1 MTKDKYIGID
11 LGGTKILTAVAD
23 DNGEIIARVKLAT
36 ETELGQERIKKNI
49 FKSIYKVL
57 EKTDIKIEKIKS
69 IGIGSP
75 GPLNVEKGI
84 IYESANLP
92 IKNMEIVE
100 LIEEET
106 GVNTYLQNDANT
118 AALGEKVFGAGK
130 EADDLLYI
138 TISTGVGGGIIIN
151 GKIYYG
157 HTGNAGEI
165 GHMTVDPT
173 GPQCGCGNYGCFEAV
188 ASGTA
193 IAKRGRESLTTHEDS
208 LIYEY
213 SEGNPDLVDAPLIAA
228 AGRKGDR
235 EALRIFK
242 MTGLL
247 LGVGIAN
254 VLNLFDPEIIVLG
267 GGVMHA
273 KDLFMDE
280 LKASLK
286 ERALKPNLKDFA
298 LKEAKLGKNTGVMG
312 AVAVAMCDYL
322 Y

>member
-1 MTKDKYIGID
+1 VTKDKYIGID

-106 GVNTYLQNDANT
+106 GINTYLQNDANT

-173 GPQCGCGNYGCFEAV
+173 GPKCGCGNYGCLESFS
-188 ASGTA
+188 SGTA
-193 IAKRGRESLTTHEDS
+193 IKNMAKKAIENDEST
-208 LIYEY
+208 LIKKLARDKKL
-213 SEGNPDLVDAPLIAA
+213 SAKLVAKAA
-228 AGRKGDR
+228 AKGDQK
-235 EALRIFK
+235 ALDIFAK
-242 MTGLL
+242 AGYY
-247 LGVGIAN
+247 LGIGIAN
-254 VLNLFDPEIIVLG
+254 LVNIFNPEMIILG
-267 GGVMHA
+267 GGV
-273 KDLFMDE
+273 
-280 LKASLK
+280 LKAK
-286 ERALKPNLKDFA
+286 EYFLDRTKEEFKKRALKAPADIVKI
-298 LKEAKLGKNTGVMG
+298 KEAVLEDEIGVKG
-312 AVAVAMCDYL
+312 AIALAMQKVEG
-322 Y
+322 

>member
-11 LGGTKILTAVAD
+11 LGGTKILTAVAN

-92 IKNMEIVE
+92 IKNMEIVD
-100 LIEEET
+100 LIEKET
-106 GVNTYLQNDANT
+106 GINTYLQNDANT

-173 GPQCGCGNYGCFEAV
+173 GPKCGCGNYGCLESFS
-188 ASGTA
+188 SGTA
-193 IAKRGRESLTTHEDS
+193 IKNMAKNAVENDEST
-208 LIYEY
+208 LIKKLAKDQKL
-213 SEGNPDLVDAPLIAA
+213 SAKLVAKAA
-228 AGRKGDR
+228 AKGDQK
-235 EALRIFK
+235 ALDIFAK
-242 MTGLL
+242 AGYY
-247 LGVGIAN
+247 LGIGIAN
-254 VLNLFDPEIIVLG
+254 LVNIFNPEMIILG
-267 GGVMHA
+267 GGV
-273 KDLFMDE
+273 
-280 LKASLK
+280 LKAK
-286 ERALKPNLKDFA
+286 EYFLDRAKEEFKKRALKAPADIVKI
-298 LKEAKLGKNTGVMG
+298 KEAVLEDEIGVKG
-312 AVAVAMCDYL
+312 AIALAMQKVEG
-322 Y
+322 

>member
-11 LGGTKILTAVAD
+11 LGGTKILTAVAN

-92 IKNMEIVE
+92 IKNMEIVD
-100 LIEEET
+100 LIEKET
-106 GVNTYLQNDANT
+106 GINTYLQNDANT

-173 GPQCGCGNYGCFEAV
+173 GPQCGCGNYGCLESFS
-188 ASGTA
+188 SGTA
-193 IAKRGRESLTTHEDS
+193 IKNMAKKAIENDEST
-208 LIYEY
+208 LIKKLARDKKL
-213 SEGNPDLVDAPLIAA
+213 SAKLVAKAA
-228 AGRKGDR
+228 EKGDQK
-235 EALRIFK
+235 ALDIFAK
-242 MTGLL
+242 AGYY
-247 LGVGIAN
+247 LGIGIAN
-254 VLNLFDPEIIVLG
+254 LVNIFNPEMIILG
-267 GGVMHA
+267 GGV
-273 KDLFMDE
+273 
-280 LKASLK
+280 LKAK
-286 ERALKPNLKDFA
+286 EYFLDRAKEEFKKRALKAPADIVKI
-298 LKEAKLGKNTGVMG
+298 KEAVLEDEIGVKG
-312 AVAVAMCDYL
+312 AIAVAMQKVEG
-322 Y
+322 

>member
-1 MTKDKYIGID
+1 VTKDKYIGID

-92 IKNMEIVE
+92 IKNMEIVD

-106 GVNTYLQNDANT
+106 GINTYLQNDANT

-173 GPQCGCGNYGCFEAV
+173 GPQCGCGNYGCLESFS
-188 ASGTA
+188 SGTA
-193 IAKRGRESLTTHEDS
+193 IKNMAKKAIENDEST
-208 LIYEY
+208 LIKKLARDKKL
-213 SEGNPDLVDAPLIAA
+213 SAKLVAKAA
-228 AGRKGDR
+228 EKGDQK
-235 EALRIFK
+235 ALDIFAK
-242 MTGLL
+242 AGYY
-247 LGVGIAN
+247 LGIGIAN
-254 VLNLFDPEIIVLG
+254 LVNIFNPEMIILG
-267 GGVMHA
+267 GGVMKA
-273 KDLFMDE
+273 KGYFLDR
-280 LKASLK
+280 AK
-286 ERALKPNLKDFA
+286 EEFKKRALKAPADIVKI
-298 LKEAKLGKNTGVMG
+298 KEAVLEDEIGVKG
-312 AVAVAMCDYL
+312 AIAVAMQKVEG
-322 Y
+322 

>member
-1 MTKDKYIGID
+1 VTKDKYIGID

-92 IKNMEIVE
+92 IKNMEIVD
-100 LIEEET
+100 LIEKET
-106 GVNTYLQNDANT
+106 GINTYLQNDANT

-173 GPQCGCGNYGCFEAV
+173 GPKCGCGNYGCLESFS
-188 ASGTA
+188 SGTA
-193 IAKRGRESLTTHEDS
+193 IKNMAKKAIENDESTLSKKLAKDQKLS
-208 LIYEY
+208 AK
-213 SEGNPDLVDAPLIAA
+213 LVAKAA
-228 AGRKGDR
+228 AKGDQK
-235 EALRIFK
+235 ALDIFAK
-242 MTGLL
+242 AGYY
-247 LGVGIAN
+247 LGIGIAN
-254 VLNLFDPEIIVLG
+254 LVNIFNPEMIILG
-267 GGVMHA
+267 GGV
-273 KDLFMDE
+273 
-280 LKASLK
+280 LKAK
-286 ERALKPNLKDFA
+286 EYFLDRAKEEFKKRALKAPADIVKI
-298 LKEAKLGKNTGVMG
+298 KEAVLEDEIGVKG
-312 AVAVAMCDYL
+312 AIAVAMQKVEG
-322 Y
+322 

>member
-92 IKNMEIVE
+92 IKNMEIVD
-100 LIEEET
+100 LIEKET
-106 GVNTYLQNDANT
+106 GINTYLQNDANT

-173 GPQCGCGNYGCFEAV
+173 GPQCGCGNYGCLESFS
-188 ASGTA
+188 SGTA
-193 IAKRGRESLTTHEDS
+193 IKNMAKNAVENDEST
-208 LIYEY
+208 LIKKLAKDQKL
-213 SEGNPDLVDAPLIAA
+213 SAKLVAKAA
-228 AGRKGDR
+228 AKGDQK
-235 EALRIFK
+235 ALDIFAK
-242 MTGLL
+242 AGYY
-247 LGVGIAN
+247 LGIGIAN
-254 VLNLFDPEIIVLG
+254 LVNIFNPEMIILG
-267 GGVMHA
+267 GGV
-273 KDLFMDE
+273 
-280 LKASLK
+280 LKAK
-286 ERALKPNLKDFA
+286 EYFLDRAKEEFKKRALKAPADIVKI
-298 LKEAKLGKNTGVMG
+298 KEAVLEDEIGVKG
-312 AVAVAMCDYL
+312 AIAVAMQKVEG
-322 Y
+322 

>member
-1 MTKDKYIGID
+1 VTKDKYIGID

-173 GPQCGCGNYGCFEAV
+173 GPQCGCGNYGCLESFS
-188 ASGTA
+188 SGTA
-193 IAKRGRESLTTHEDS
+193 IKNMAKKAIENDEST
-208 LIYEY
+208 LIKKLARDKKL
-213 SEGNPDLVDAPLIAA
+213 SAKLVAKAA
-228 AGRKGDR
+228 EKGDQK
-235 EALRIFK
+235 ALDIFAK
-242 MTGLL
+242 AGYY
-247 LGVGIAN
+247 LGIGIAN
-254 VLNLFDPEIIVLG
+254 LVNIFNPEMIILG
-267 GGVMHA
+267 GGV
-273 KDLFMDE
+273 
-280 LKASLK
+280 LKAK
-286 ERALKPNLKDFA
+286 EYFLDRAKEEFKKRALKAPADIVKI
-298 LKEAKLGKNTGVMG
+298 KEAVLEDEIGVKG
-312 AVAVAMCDYL
+312 AIALAMQKVEG
-322 Y
+322 

>member
-11 LGGTKILTAVAD
+11 LGGTKILTAVAN

-92 IKNMEIVE
+92 IKNMEIVD
-100 LIEEET
+100 LIEKET
-106 GVNTYLQNDANT
+106 GINTYLQNDANT
-118 AALGEKVFGAGK
+118 AALGEKVFGVGK

-173 GPQCGCGNYGCFEAV
+173 GPQCGCGNYGCLESFS
-188 ASGTA
+188 SGTA
-193 IAKRGRESLTTHEDS
+193 IKNMAKKAVENDEST
-208 LIYEY
+208 LIKKLAKDQKL
-213 SEGNPDLVDAPLIAA
+213 SAKLAAKAA
-228 AGRKGDR
+228 AKGDQK
-235 EALRIFK
+235 ALDIFAK
-242 MTGLL
+242 AGYY
-247 LGVGIAN
+247 LGIGIAN
-254 VLNLFDPEIIVLG
+254 LVNIFNPEMIILG
-267 GGVMHA
+267 GGV
-273 KDLFMDE
+273 
-280 LKASLK
+280 LKA
-286 ERALKPNLKDFA
+286 
-298 LKEAKLGKNTGVMG
+298 
-312 AVAVAMCDYL
+312 
-322 Y
+322 

>member
-1 MTKDKYIGID
+1 VTKDKYIGID

-92 IKNMEIVE
+92 IKNMEIVD
-100 LIEEET
+100 LIEKET
-106 GVNTYLQNDANT
+106 GINTYLQNDANT

-173 GPQCGCGNYGCFEAV
+173 GPQCGCGNYGCLESFS
-188 ASGTA
+188 SGTA
-193 IAKRGRESLTTHEDS
+193 IKNMAKKAVENDEST
-208 LIYEY
+208 LIKKLAKDQKL
-213 SEGNPDLVDAPLIAA
+213 SAKLVAKAA
-228 AGRKGDR
+228 AKGDQK
-235 EALRIFK
+235 ALDIFAK
-242 MTGLL
+242 AGYY
-247 LGVGIAN
+247 LGIGIAN
-254 VLNLFDPEIIVLG
+254 LVNIFNPEMIILG
-267 GGVMHA
+267 GGV
-273 KDLFMDE
+273 
-280 LKASLK
+280 LKAK
-286 ERALKPNLKDFA
+286 EYFLDRAKEEFKKRALKAPADIVKI
-298 LKEAKLGKNTGVMG
+298 KEAVLEDEIGVKG
-312 AVAVAMCDYL
+312 AIALAMQKVEG
-322 Y
+322 

>member
-92 IKNMEIVE
+92 IKNMEIVD
-100 LIEEET
+100 LIEKET
-106 GVNTYLQNDANT
+106 GINTYLQNDANT

-173 GPQCGCGNYGCFEAV
+173 GPQCGCGNYGCLESFS
-188 ASGTA
+188 SGTA
-193 IAKRGRESLTTHEDS
+193 IKNMAKKAIENDEST
-208 LIYEY
+208 LIKKLAKDQKL
-213 SEGNPDLVDAPLIAA
+213 SAKLVAKAA
-228 AGRKGDR
+228 AKGDQK
-235 EALRIFK
+235 ALDIFAK
-242 MTGLL
+242 AGYY
-247 LGVGIAN
+247 LGIGIAN
-254 VLNLFDPEIIVLG
+254 LVNIFNPEMIILG
-267 GGVMHA
+267 GGV
-273 KDLFMDE
+273 
-280 LKASLK
+280 LKAK
-286 ERALKPNLKDFA
+286 EYFLDRTKEEFKKRALKAPADIVKI
-298 LKEAKLGKNTGVMG
+298 KEAVLEDEIGVKG
-312 AVAVAMCDYL
+312 AIALAMQKVEG
-322 Y
+322 

>member
-173 GPQCGCGNYGCFEAV
+173 GPKCGCGNYGCLESFS
-188 ASGTA
+188 SGTA
-193 IAKRGRESLTTHEDS
+193 IKNMAKKAIENDEST
-208 LIYEY
+208 LIKKLAKDQKL
-213 SEGNPDLVDAPLIAA
+213 SAKLVAKAA
-228 AGRKGDR
+228 AKGDQK
-235 EALRIFK
+235 ALDIFAK
-242 MTGLL
+242 AGYY
-247 LGVGIAN
+247 LGIGIAN
-254 VLNLFDPEIIVLG
+254 LVNIFNPEMIILG
-267 GGVMHA
+267 GGV
-273 KDLFMDE
+273 
-280 LKASLK
+280 LKAK
-286 ERALKPNLKDFA
+286 EYFLDRAKEEFKKRALKAPADIVKI
-298 LKEAKLGKNTGVMG
+298 KEAVLEDEIGVKG
-312 AVAVAMCDYL
+312 AIALAMQKVEG
-322 Y
+322 

>member
-1 MTKDKYIGID
+1 VTKDKYIGID

-173 GPQCGCGNYGCFEAV
+173 GPKCGCGNYGCLESFS
-188 ASGTA
+188 SGTA
-193 IAKRGRESLTTHEDS
+193 IKNMAKKAIENDEST
-208 LIYEY
+208 LIKKLARDKKL
-213 SEGNPDLVDAPLIAA
+213 SAKLVAKAA
-228 AGRKGDR
+228 EKGDQK
-235 EALRIFK
+235 ALDIFAK
-242 MTGLL
+242 AGYY
-247 LGVGIAN
+247 LGIGIAN
-254 VLNLFDPEIIVLG
+254 LVNIFNPEMIILG
-267 GGVMHA
+267 GGVMKA
-273 KDLFMDE
+273 KGYFLDR
-280 LKASLK
+280 AK
-286 ERALKPNLKDFA
+286 EEFKKRALKAPADIVKI
-298 LKEAKLGKNTGVMG
+298 KEAVLEDEIGVKG
-312 AVAVAMCDYL
+312 AIALAMQKVEG
-322 Y
+322 

>member
-1 MTKDKYIGID
+1 VTKDKYIGID

-92 IKNMEIVE
+92 IKNMEIVD
-100 LIEEET
+100 LIEKET
-106 GVNTYLQNDANT
+106 GINTYLQNDANT
-118 AALGEKVFGAGK
+118 AALGEKVFGVGK

-173 GPQCGCGNYGCFEAV
+173 GPKCGCGNYGCLESFS
-188 ASGTA
+188 SGTA
-193 IAKRGRESLTTHEDS
+193 IKNMAKKAIENDEST
-208 LIYEY
+208 LIKKLAKDQKL
-213 SEGNPDLVDAPLIAA
+213 SAKLVAKAA
-228 AGRKGDR
+228 AKGDQK
-235 EALRIFK
+235 ALDIFAK
-242 MTGLL
+242 AGYY
-247 LGVGIAN
+247 LGIGIAN
-254 VLNLFDPEIIVLG
+254 LVNIFNPEMIILG
-267 GGVMHA
+267 GGV
-273 KDLFMDE
+273 
-280 LKASLK
+280 LKAK
-286 ERALKPNLKDFA
+286 EYFLDRAKEEFKKRALKAPADIVKI
-298 LKEAKLGKNTGVMG
+298 KEAVLEDEIGVKG
-312 AVAVAMCDYL
+312 AIALAMQKVEG
-322 Y
+322 

>member
-106 GVNTYLQNDANT
+106 GINTYLQNDANT

-173 GPQCGCGNYGCFEAV
+173 GPKCGCGNYGCLESFS
-188 ASGTA
+188 SGTA
-193 IAKRGRESLTTHEDS
+193 IKNMAKKAVENDEST
-208 LIYEY
+208 LIKKLAKDQKL
-213 SEGNPDLVDAPLIAA
+213 SAKLVAKAA
-228 AGRKGDR
+228 AKGDQK
-235 EALRIFK
+235 ALDIFAK
-242 MTGLL
+242 AGYY
-247 LGVGIAN
+247 LGIGIAN
-254 VLNLFDPEIIVLG
+254 LVNIFNPEMIILG
-267 GGVMHA
+267 GGV
-273 KDLFMDE
+273 
-280 LKASLK
+280 LKAK
-286 ERALKPNLKDFA
+286 EYFLDRTKEEFKKRALKAPADIVKI
-298 LKEAKLGKNTGVMG
+298 KEAVLEDEIGVKG
-312 AVAVAMCDYL
+312 AIALAMQKVEG
-322 Y
+322 

>member
-173 GPQCGCGNYGCFEAV
+173 GPQCGCGNYGCLESFS
-188 ASGTA
+188 SGTA
-193 IAKRGRESLTTHEDS
+193 IKNMAKNAVENDEST
-208 LIYEY
+208 LIKKLAKDQKL
-213 SEGNPDLVDAPLIAA
+213 SAKLVAKAA
-228 AGRKGDR
+228 AKGDQK
-235 EALRIFK
+235 ALDIFAK
-242 MTGLL
+242 AGYY
-247 LGVGIAN
+247 LGIGIAN
-254 VLNLFDPEIIVLG
+254 LVNIFNPEMIILG
-267 GGVMHA
+267 GGV
-273 KDLFMDE
+273 
-280 LKASLK
+280 LKAK
-286 ERALKPNLKDFA
+286 EYFLDRAKEEFKKRALKAPADIVKI
-298 LKEAKLGKNTGVMG
+298 KEAVLEDEIGVKG
-312 AVAVAMCDYL
+312 AIALAMQKVEG
-322 Y
+322 

>member
-173 GPQCGCGNYGCFEAV
+173 GPQCGCGNYGCLESFS
-188 ASGTA
+188 SGTA
-193 IAKRGRESLTTHEDS
+193 IKNMAKKAIENDEST
-208 LIYEY
+208 LIKKLAKDQKL
-213 SEGNPDLVDAPLIAA
+213 SAKLVAKAA
-228 AGRKGDR
+228 EKGDQK
-235 EALRIFK
+235 ALDIFAK
-242 MTGLL
+242 AGYY
-247 LGVGIAN
+247 LGIGIAN
-254 VLNLFDPEIIVLG
+254 LVNIFNPEMIILG
-267 GGVMHA
+267 GGV
-273 KDLFMDE
+273 
-280 LKASLK
+280 LKAK
-286 ERALKPNLKDFA
+286 EYFLDRAKEEFKKRALKAPADIVKI
-298 LKEAKLGKNTGVMG
+298 KEAVLEDEIGVKG
-312 AVAVAMCDYL
+312 AIALAMQKVEG
-322 Y
+322 

>member
-173 GPQCGCGNYGCFEAV
+173 GPQCGCGNYGCLESFS
-188 ASGTA
+188 SGTA
-193 IAKRGRESLTTHEDS
+193 IKNMAKNAVENDEST
-208 LIYEY
+208 LIKKLAKDQKL
-213 SEGNPDLVDAPLIAA
+213 SAKLVAKAA
-228 AGRKGDR
+228 AKGDQK
-235 EALRIFK
+235 ALDIFAK
-242 MTGLL
+242 AGYY
-247 LGVGIAN
+247 LGIGIAN
-254 VLNLFDPEIIVLG
+254 LVNIFNPEMIILG
-267 GGVMHA
+267 GVV
-273 KDLFMDE
+273 
-280 LKASLK
+280 LKAK
-286 ERALKPNLKDFA
+286 EYFLDRAKEEFKKRALKAPADIVKI
-298 LKEAKLGKNTGVMG
+298 KEAVLEDEIGVKG
-312 AVAVAMCDYL
+312 AIALAMQKVEG
-322 Y
+322 

>member
-173 GPQCGCGNYGCFEAV
+173 GPQCGCGNYGCLESFS
-188 ASGTA
+188 SGTA
-193 IAKRGRESLTTHEDS
+193 IKNMAKNAVENDEST
-208 LIYEY
+208 LIKKLAKDQKL
-213 SEGNPDLVDAPLIAA
+213 SAKLVAKAA
-228 AGRKGDR
+228 AKGDQK
-235 EALRIFK
+235 ALDIFAK
-242 MTGLL
+242 AGYY
-247 LGVGIAN
+247 LGIGIAN
-254 VLNLFDPEIIVLG
+254 LVNIFNPEMIILG
-267 GGVMHA
+267 GGV
-273 KDLFMDE
+273 
-280 LKASLK
+280 LKAK
-286 ERALKPNLKDFA
+286 EYFLDRAKEEFKKRALKAPADIVKI
-298 LKEAKLGKNTGVMG
+298 KEAVLEDEIGVKG
-312 AVAVAMCDYL
+312 AIAVAMQKVEG
-322 Y
+322 